1 MWGWFCCP
9 SFRSVG
15 VVILLQKET
24 LTMAKRIDTVTI
36 TIDAQAAREEMAKL
50 KKRSDE
56 LGKAIAE
63 MKKQLEDPGLQKTSA
78 QWKQLNREY
87 KDTKQEQKELNN
99 LIAEGEQSIKGMND
113 VLSNLSKATYNDLIK
128 QQRTLSRAIK
138 SAKPNTKDYKELQTA
153 LRAVNNRVDE
163 LRKGWA
169 AHDSQI
175 VAVAKRLASYVA
187 IYGGFNFV
195 VGKIKSVMSETLK
208 LSDAMADVQ
217 KTTGIAGRELRMLS
231 KDIDLI
237 DTRTSQL
244 EMHNLAAVAG
254 QIGFTETQDILGF
267 VNAANQLTVA
277 LNELGQDGVQS
288 LSKIAQLTG
297 DVELL
302 GVEKSLLAIGSSINE
317 LSANSAASAG
327 PIADF
332 MRRVGGV
339 APIAN
344 LATSDLAALGATAD
358 ALGQQMEVSGTALS
372 KFIMSVVNNT
382 SGIAYALN
390 MEEEA
395 LRDLIDT
402 GQTMEAIIQI
412 LEAVKNNSD
421 LAGSAM
427 TDMFKE
433 FGSEGQRMSNVIQTL
448 ANNTSFLRQQV
459 ELSGKAFDEATSA
472 TNEYNVKNENAAAI
486 AQRIANEWQEFFVN
500 AENTTWVTGLLNKL
514 LDLTKFLTGA
524 SNGMAVLSSAF
535 LTFLG
540 VTASSKL
547 GILQFINGIGQ
558 LVTGI
563 DFADSKFR
571 DHVKT
576 LKIAEGATL
585 SFKTAV
591 KSLGATMKAFMAANW
606 LTIVVAGI
614 SAIVMAVSKWNREQ
628 KELNAAIVELNG
640 EMRNEKK
647 ALDEVKGKLEEV
659 KGLDE
664 ERVELIRD
672 INRDYKTLI
681 GNQLDEAAGYEEI
694 AAALELVNEQ
704 LDLKYAKQI
713 YAKRMEKAE
722 EEYVDDTQNAQKKL
736 ANVIAEMRKS
746 SGDADSVYKDVVA
759 AVKRFAAEAQ
769 DPLKLLEDT
778 SFDAVLKAFGK
789 NQVGWI
795 VGDNEDVEKYFKKLL
810 EAELAYNKASADAK
824 IEQQANVELQQEQVA
839 SAQREYFDQIEA
851 QMKKLAQLPEE
862 TINAMKEDELKK
874 HYERII
880 NYSNTLI
887 KDAQRQYDAYVKAMP
902 RGPKETD
909 DAYNARLTAKQE
921 ELFGDIRMEDIR
933 KAYAGDAWNKAYNLD
948 GWKNML
954 KEKEKLATANVDSL
968 VKTYKEMEE
977 ATAKF
982 NDPEKLGKVF
992 EQDFKNIREA
1002 QQFIFKLSEEIRLA
1016 LKAQGRNTSGGFLR
1030 EKDGSGSME
1039 TQVRRDVEAAKSALE
1054 AYYREQERII
1064 NEAYLAQEISAAERD
1079 RRLAHNQQEMKRS
1092 FVDLYNTILGETKKY
1107 NTDFDKILP
1116 GKNLQLL
1123 SEQMQKWGVAMVDGM
1138 KNSRAENEVE
1148 IQAEAIRLREIVEK
1162 AMLEG
1167 DIFGKLTEQFRET
1180 LDELS
1185 LLAMNFGKTFDAVD
1199 EKTAKELVAQL
1210 TGMADKAYTMT
1221 REELKTEAK
1230 KRSEG
1235 NKTLT
1240 AWWSGVDEDQLTLI
1254 LEKLKIYY
1262 DNRLDMQ
1269 RKYAQRMQREWLQ
1282 YYKQT
1287 GAQAEYE
1294 ANKQLIE
1301 GAKNEPEGYVKG
1313 AGDYNRER
1321 GIIAAEAALEVE
1333 KIGSNISFLQK
1344 QLRARTEA
1352 VKAEVLKQ
1360 LEKEKAILK
1369 TLELGSEA
1377 FAKQNAK
1384 VYELEDKLAKPVE
1397 SWDAEAVA
1405 LNASIAEQTQNMNA
1419 IIQQSEIE
1427 TTNVTLEQW
1436 QKRAEAASEWA
1447 EMVGETI
1454 GDVVSLEYHANRA
1467 RLRGDEETAK
1477 KLEAQA
1483 KESRQNLVKE
1493 ALNKAIDM
1501 AKVWAME
1508 LGFKVMYNALAKKSD
1523 EDVAASGA
1531 KASLKSALADIIA
1544 QGFKGAGKEVGS
1556 KGMAGLI
1563 TGAVIIA
1570 AAAGLAALAKSAV
1583 ANMYPEA
1590 AEGVS
1595 DASTTPK
1602 RKLTTGMLTYA
1613 EGKYPVLG
1621 NDGVVYD
1628 AEYAGANMKTGVY
1641 RKPHFGIFAE
1651 KQPEM
1656 VIDGKTTQR
1665 LVLNYPEI
1673 YSGIL
1678 ELSRTGRMGMRT
1690 YATGNVLEIG
1700 EGYDVQAHQ
1709 AQQQMQMEAMNQ
1721 TLAATAAAVAAL
1733 TRRLDQPINASV
1745 NYFGKGGQREAEQRG
1760 SRWAT
1765 RNRVK

>member
-1 MWGWFCCP
+1 
-9 SFRSVG
+9 
-15 VVILLQKET
+15 
-24 LTMAKRIDTVTI
+24 MAKRIDTVTI

-78 QWKQLNREY
+78 QWKQLNKQY
-87 KDTKQEQKELNN
+87 KDTKREQKELNN

-195 VGKIKSVMSETLK
+195 VGKLKSVVSETLK

-402 GQTMEAIIQI
+402 GQTMEAIIRI

-448 ANNTSFLRQQV
+448 ANNTDFLRQQV

-500 AENTTWVTGLLNKL
+500 ADNTKLLTGLLNKL

-524 SNGMAVLSSAF
+524 SNGMAVF
-535 LTFLG
+535 KGTFLSLLT
-540 VTASSKL
+540 VIASTKL
-547 GILQFINGIGQ
+547 GITQFVNGLGE

-563 DFADSKFR
+563 KLTDSAFIGHITALRAAEKG
-571 DHVKT
+571 T
-576 LKIAEGATL
+576 IAYKRAL
-585 SFKTAV
+585 V
-591 KSLGATMKAFMAANW
+591 SLNTTIKAFMAANW
-606 LTIVVAGI
+606 LTLVLAGLTAVVT
-614 SAIVMAVSKWNREQ
+614 VVRNWNREQ
-628 KELNAAIVELNG
+628 KELNAALVELNG

-647 ALDEVKGKLEEV
+647 ALDEMKSKLEEV
-659 KGLDE
+659 WGLDK
-664 ERVELIRD
+664 ERAALIRD
-672 INRDYKTLI
+672 INRDYGTLI

-736 ANVIAEMRKS
+736 ANIIAEMRKS

-795 VGDNEDVEKYFKKLL
+795 VGGNEDVEKYFKKLL

-824 IEQQANVELQQEQVA
+824 LEQQANVELQQEQVA

-851 QMKKLAQLPEE
+851 QMKELARLPEE

-880 NYSNTLI
+880 NYSNILI

-921 ELFGDIRMEDIR
+921 ELFGKIRMEDIR

-954 KEKEKLATANVDSL
+954 KEKEKLTTANVDSL

-982 NDPEKLGKVF
+982 NDPEALGKVF
-992 EQDFKNIREA
+992 EKDFKTIQEA

-1016 LKAQGRNTSGGFLR
+1016 LKAQGRNTRGGFLR
-1030 EKDGSGSME
+1030 EKDGSGTME

-1064 NEAYLAQEISAAERD
+1064 NDAYLAQEISAAERD
-1079 RRLAHNQQEMKRS
+1079 RSLAHNQQEMKRS
-1092 FVDLYNTILGETKKY
+1092 FVDLYSTILGETKKY

-1123 SEQMQKWGVAMVDGM
+1123 SEQMQQWGVAMVDGM
-1138 KNSRAENEVE
+1138 KNSRAENEIE

-1167 DIFGKLTEQFRET
+1167 DMFGKLTEQFRET

-1210 TGMADKAYTMT
+1210 TGMADEAYTMT
-1221 REELKTEAK
+1221 EKELLAEAK
-1230 KRSEG
+1230 ERSKG
-1235 NKTLT
+1235 NEILT
-1240 AWWSGVDEDQLTLI
+1240 TWWSGVDDNQLTLI

-1294 ANKQLIE
+1294 ANKRMIE
-1301 GAKNEPEGYVKG
+1301 EAGSAPEGYVKG
-1313 AGDYNRER
+1313 AGDYNEER
-1321 GIIAAEAALEVE
+1321 GIIKAKAMLE
-1333 KIGSNISFLQK
+1333 GS
-1344 QLRARTEA
+1344 R
-1352 VKAEVLKQ
+1352 
-1360 LEKEKAILK
+1360 LEDEIASYQERLK
-1369 TLELGSEA
+1369 TLAEGSAEYEAMQALIAQRTTEL
-1377 FAKQNAK
+1377 
-1384 VYELEDKLAKPVE
+1384 
-1397 SWDAEAVA
+1397 
-1405 LNASIAEQTQNMNA
+1405 NA
-1419 IIQQSEIE
+1419 IIQQSEID

-1436 QKRAEAASEWA
+1436 QKRAEALGEWA
-1447 EMVGETI
+1447 EMVGETM
-1454 GDVVSLEYHANRA
+1454 GEVYMLERQANNARA
-1467 RLRGDEETAK
+1467 RGDEETAK
-1477 KLEAQA
+1477 KLEVQA

-1544 QGFKGAGKEVGS
+1544 QGFKGAGKEIGS
-1556 KGMAGLI
+1556 KGIAGLI
-1563 TGAVIIA
+1563 TGSAIIA

-1590 AEGVS
+1590 TEGVN
-1595 DASTTPK
+1595 DATAPK

-1613 EGKYPVLG
+1613 EGRYPVLG

-1628 AEYAGANMKTGVY
+1628 AQYAGSNMKTGVY

-1665 LVLNYPEI
+1665 LVLNYPEV
-1673 YSGIL
+1673 YNGIL
-1678 ELSRTGRMGMRT
+1678 QLSRTGRMGMRT
-1690 YATGNVLEIG
+1690 YNDGNVSEFAA
-1700 EGYDVQAHQ
+1700 VS
-1709 AQQQMQMEAMNQ
+1709 AQQQIQMEEMRM
-1721 TLAATAAAVAAL
+1721 TMAATAAALAAL
-1733 TRRLDQPINASV
+1733 TQRLDKPINATV
-1745 NYFGKGGQREAEQRG
+1745 NRYGRGGSLEAERKAQRWE
-1760 SRWAT
+1760 SK
-1765 RNRVK
+1765 NRV

>member
-1 MWGWFCCP
+1 
-9 SFRSVG
+9 
-15 VVILLQKET
+15 
-24 LTMAKRIDTVTI
+24 MAKRIDTVTI

-78 QWKQLNREY
+78 QWKQLNKQY
-87 KDTKQEQKELNN
+87 KDTKQEQKGLNN

-169 AHDSQI
+169 AHDNQI

-195 VGKIKSVMSETLK
+195 VGKLKSVVSETLK

-402 GQTMEAIIQI
+402 GQTMEAIIRI

-448 ANNTSFLRQQV
+448 ANNTNFLSQQV

-500 AENTTWVTGLLNKL
+500 ADNTKLLTGLLNKL

-524 SNGMAVLSSAF
+524 SNGMAVLRA
-535 LTFLG
+535 TFLSLIA
-540 VTASSKL
+540 TISSSKL
-547 GILQFINGIGQ
+547 GITQLFNALGQ
-558 LVTGI
+558 LITGVKLTDSAFIGHIRTLMTAKRATAEYRAAVT
-563 DFADSKFR
+563 A
-571 DHVKT
+571 
-576 LKIAEGATL
+576 
-585 SFKTAV
+585 
-591 KSLGATMKAFMAANW
+591 LGATMKAFMAANW
-606 LTIVVAGI
+606 FTLILSGLT
-614 SAIVMAVSKWNREQ
+614 AIVTLVRRWNLEQ
-628 KELNAAIVELNG
+628 RELNAAIAELNS
-640 EMRNEKK
+640 ELVEEKS
-647 ALDEVKGKLEEV
+647 ALDEVYARLHEV
-659 KGLDE
+659 KDSDK
-664 ERVELIRD
+664 ERAELVKD
-672 INRDYKTLI
+672 INRNYGSLL
-681 GNQLDEAAGYEEI
+681 GNLLDEAAGYREI
-694 AAALELVNEQ
+694 ASALDLVNEK
-704 LDLKYAKQI
+704 LDLKFAKQI
-713 YAKRMEKAE
+713 YEKSMEKPNE
-722 EEYVDDTQNAQKKL
+722 EFTKEAGKAKKDVIGWLKGTVGETAATVYEDLREAISEVASGMDETIGNFDRIGGTLDEIFSKTEALRGYKWQDLPYEDGIRRLLNAQIEWNNAHK
-736 ANVIAEMRKS
+736 
-746 SGDADSVYKDVVA
+746 A
-759 AVKRFAAEAQ
+759 ATE
-769 DPLKLLEDT
+769 
-778 SFDAVLKAFGK
+778 
-789 NQVGWI
+789 
-795 VGDNEDVEKYFKKLL
+795 
-810 EAELAYNKASADAK
+810 
-824 IEQQANVELQQEQVA
+824 EQRANVELQQGRV
-839 SAQREYFDQIEA
+839 SEA
-851 QMKKLAQLPEE
+851 QKGYLEAIKIQMKELAQLPEE
-862 TINAMKEDELKK
+862 TINAMKEDELKA

-909 DAYNARLTAKQE
+909 DAYNARLKAKQE

-933 KAYAGDAWNKAYNLD
+933 KAYAGDAWNKAYNLT

-954 KEKEKLATANVDSL
+954 KEKEKLTTANVESL

-982 NDPEKLGKVF
+982 NDPEALGKVF
-992 EQDFKNIREA
+992 EKDFKTIQEA
-1002 QQFIFKLSEEIRLA
+1002 QQFIFNLSEEIRLA

-1030 EKDGSGSME
+1030 EKDGSGTME
-1039 TQVRRDVEAAKSALE
+1039 TQVRQDVEAAKSALE

-1064 NEAYLAQEISAAERD
+1064 NDAYLAQEISAAERD

-1092 FVDLYNTILGETKKY
+1092 FVDLYSTILGETKKY
-1107 NTDFDKILP
+1107 NTYFDKILP

-1123 SEQMQKWGVAMVDGM
+1123 SEQMQQWGVAMVDGM

-1167 DIFGKLTEQFRET
+1167 DMFGKLTEQFRET

-1210 TGMADKAYTMT
+1210 TGMADEAYTMT
-1221 REELKTEAK
+1221 EKGLLDKAKELSK
-1230 KRSEG
+1230 G
-1235 NKTLT
+1235 NEILT
-1240 AWWSGVDEDQLTLI
+1240 AWWSGVDDNQLTLI

-1294 ANKQLIE
+1294 ANKRMIE
-1301 GAKNEPEGYVKG
+1301 EAGSAPEGYVKG
-1313 AGDYNRER
+1313 AGDYNEER
-1321 GIIAAEAALEVE
+1321 GIIKAKAYLE
-1333 KIGSNISFLQK
+1333 GSK
-1344 QLRARTEA
+1344 
-1352 VKAEVLKQ
+1352 
-1360 LEKEKAILK
+1360 LEDEIASYQERLK
-1369 TLELGSEA
+1369 TLTEGSEE
-1377 FAKQNAK
+1377 
-1384 VYELEDKLAKPVE
+1384 YEAMQ
-1397 SWDAEAVA
+1397 A
-1405 LNASIAEQTQNMNA
+1405 LIAQRTTELNA
-1419 IIQQSEIE
+1419 IIQQSEID

-1436 QKRAEAASEWA
+1436 QKRAEALGEWA
-1447 EMVGETI
+1447 EMVGETM
-1454 GDVVSLEYHANRA
+1454 GEVYMLERQANNARA
-1467 RLRGDEETAK
+1467 RGDEETAK

-1508 LGFKVMYNALAKKSD
+1508 LGFKVMYNSLAQKSD
-1523 EDVAASGA
+1523 EKLAAASA
-1531 KASLKSALADIIA
+1531 NATVKEVLADIIA
-1544 QGFKGAGKEVGS
+1544 QGFKGAGKEIGS
-1556 KGMAGLI
+1556 KGIAGLI
-1563 TGAVIIA
+1563 TGGAIIA

-1590 AEGVS
+1590 TEGVN
-1595 DASTTPK
+1595 DASAPK

-1613 EGKYPVLG
+1613 EGRYPVLG

-1628 AEYAGANMKTGVY
+1628 AEYAGSNIKTGVY

-1665 LVLNYPEI
+1665 LVLNYPEV
-1673 YSGIL
+1673 YNGIL
-1678 ELSRTGRMGMRT
+1678 QLSRTGRMGMRT
-1690 YATGNVLEIG
+1690 YNDGNVSEFAA
-1700 EGYDVQAHQ
+1700 VS
-1709 AQQQMQMEAMNQ
+1709 AQQQIQMEEMRM
-1721 TLAATAAAVAAL
+1721 TMAATAAALAAL
-1733 TRRLDQPINASV
+1733 TQRLDQPIHAEM
-1745 NYFGKGGQREAEQRG
+1745 NYFGKGGAREAEKRG
-1760 SRWAT
+1760 GRWAK
-1765 RNRVK
+1765 RMRVG